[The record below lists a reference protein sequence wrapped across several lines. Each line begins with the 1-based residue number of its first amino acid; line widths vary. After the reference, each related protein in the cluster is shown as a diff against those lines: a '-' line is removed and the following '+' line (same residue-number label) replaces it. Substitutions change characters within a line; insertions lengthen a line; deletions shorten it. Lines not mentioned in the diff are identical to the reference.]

1 MLRTKLTLSTLATV
15 MLVAG
20 CSTQM
25 VQPTAQKDVS
35 ATKVEAV
42 KVNPNVIDL
51 GYKNGAT
58 LKVKVGINGD
68 KTPFGIKAA
77 TSGVF
82 VPTVSDLSTKPGT
95 LLKIKLHKVNNGS
108 VFSAP
113 MDRFNSTT
121 VVPEIVFTGP
131 FDGLSTT
138 PTIPFTLTF
147 SGLQP
152 GQDYMVSARL
162 YDAPVTVPNLTV
174 NMTSGVVVRNPS
186 FPTAGNDN
194 PVDFPTAFLFELN
207 DMLQI
212 GGNMYRVVNLS
223 PLTVVDPATGLAP
236 SDLSDV
242 SFGYQRNI
250 VGAGNEGD
258 NSLPAPL
265 GKGMAFDGAGTGGGT
280 ASAGANGAL
289 EEIARVTPD
298 GVLSILNDVAP
309 LSNLDLKIQMRRN
322 VNPTVTGSVNVVD
335 GDTALASESITTP

>member
-51 GYKNGAT
+51 GYKNGTT
-58 LKVKVGINGD
+58 LKVKVGVNGD

-82 VPTVSDLSTKPGT
+82 VPTVSDLGTKPGT
-95 LLKIKLHKVNNGS
+95 LLKIKLHKVSNGS
-108 VFSAP
+108 VFAAP
-113 MDRFNSTT
+113 MDRFNGSAL
-121 VVPEIVFTGP
+121 VPEISFNGP
-131 FDGLSTT
+131 FDGTT
-138 PTIPFTLTF
+138 SPTLPLTLTF

-162 YDAPVTVPNLTV
+162 YDAPVAVPNLTV
-174 NMTSGVVVRNPS
+174 DMTGGVVVRTTP

-194 PVDFPTAFLFELN
+194 PVDFPSAFMFELN
-207 DMLQI
+207 DMLKV
-212 GGNMYRVVNLS
+212 GSNMYRVTNLS
-223 PLTVVDPATGLAP
+223 PLRVVDPVTGSTP
-236 SDLSDV
+236 TDV
-242 SFGYQRNI
+242 SNVSFEYQRNI

-258 NSLPAPL
+258 NTLPAPV
-265 GKGMAFDGAGTGGGT
+265 GKGMAFDGSGNGGGT
-280 ASAGANGAL
+280 ASAGAFGPL

-309 LSNLDLKIQMRRN
+309 LSSLDLKIQMRRN
-322 VNPTVTGSVNVVD
+322 VNPTVTGSVNIVD
-335 GDTALASESITTP
+335 GDPSLASESITTP